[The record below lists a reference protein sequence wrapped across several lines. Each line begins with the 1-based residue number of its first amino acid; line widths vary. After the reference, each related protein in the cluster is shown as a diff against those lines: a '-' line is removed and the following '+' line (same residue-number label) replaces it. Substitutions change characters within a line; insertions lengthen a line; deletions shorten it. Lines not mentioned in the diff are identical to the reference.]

1 VTWLVTAV
9 LAYMFVVS
17 AMQTVAPIL
26 PPVDPPA
33 LELRT

>member
-17 AMQTVAPIL
+17 AMQTIAPTL
-26 PPVDPPA
+26 PPVGPSV
-33 LELRT
+33 LELHA